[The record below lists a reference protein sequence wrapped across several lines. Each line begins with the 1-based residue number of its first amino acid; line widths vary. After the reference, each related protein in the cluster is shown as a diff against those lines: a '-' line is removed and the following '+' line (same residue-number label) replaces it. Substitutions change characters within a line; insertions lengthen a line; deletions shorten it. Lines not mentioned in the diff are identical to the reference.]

1 MLVDRPYAMSHN
13 PAYAISHIKHMAD
26 VTGQMEI
33 DLFSYFCHEGEMHS
47 LKLTSVKF
55 SWKVFSL

>member
-26 VTGQMEI
+26 VTYKDTGLIGNVYMA
-33 DLFSYFCHEGEMHS
+33 
-47 LKLTSVKF
+47 
-55 SWKVFSL
+55 